1 MSDEYQ
7 KIQDAH
13 SKWLPELDKD
23 DVYFEIVEGDDQMDV
38 LLRFFNSFL
47 VNLIFI
53 DVAFLGI
60 DFSLEHLSKSEKI
73 AIFVTA
79 LIVAFVFVAFG

>member
-1 MSDEYQ
+1 
-7 KIQDAH
+7 
-13 SKWLPELDKD
+13 
-23 DVYFEIVEGDDQMDV
+23 MDV

-53 DVAFLGI
+53 DVAFLAI

-73 AIFVTA
+73 EIFATA
-79 LIVAFVFVAFG
+79 LIAAFVFVAFG